1 MAAVYVTPEPLASSE
16 PFAAPESLAPHE
28 PLAACSPSPL
38 TSNVLSFYYCPRL
51 LWSIDCLPLLAPR
64 FALAYEYV

>member
-16 PFAAPESLAPHE
+16 PFTAPESLAPHE

-38 TSNVLSFYYCPRL
+38 TSNVLFLLLLSAPVVEHRL
-51 LWSIDCLPLLAPR
+51 L
-64 FALAYEYV
+64 ALACSSLRTCL